1 MLFADDCVLYR
12 KIKCE
17 EDAIKLQQDLD
28 QLQQWEVNWQME
40 CHPKKCQVLHVTNK
54 RNIIKA
60 SCNIHGHILEETDTR
75 AFLQRNI
82 HQCPHETKVL
92 CYKTLLRPVIEYA
105 SIILDLHTNAN
116 ISIFEMVQRRS
127 ARFVLH
133 NYRRSS
139 SVTAMF
145 DQLHWASLQERR
157 AQAKVEL
164 MFRIVN
170 GLVDIPTLFLT
181 PTLMMRGHSQR
192 NILFHLLE
200 LWSTS
205 THFPQMVLGSGML
218 CHSSLSTAPPWTVS
232 EGRCSPSS
240 SANCRLRFN
249 AP

>member
-1 MLFADDCVLYR
+1 MGGKLADGIPSQER
-12 KIKCE
+12 
-17 EDAIKLQQDLD
+17 
-28 QLQQWEVNWQME
+28 
-40 CHPKKCQVLHVTNK
+40 CQVLHVTNK

-60 SCNIHGHILEETDTR
+60 SCNIHGHNLEKTDTAKYLGVNIHHKLCWNHHNQKVTSKANSTR

-116 ISIFEMVQRRS
+116 INILEMVQRRY

-133 NYRRSS
+133 DYRRSS

-145 DQLHWASLQERR
+145 DHLHWASLQERR

-200 LWSTS
+200 LPSTS